1 MLYSRNKN
9 KVINLVNLLLIKS
22 FFVSVFLLHQWVS
35 NAPKLSL
42 GSSSEQETNEVK
54 ESQCDVLSTL
64 VMWRSHSLGDTLS
77 QTTRHSD
84 TRRLAIW
91 EARLPL
97 SWCCWRCYENNVVMQ
112 YITVCD
118 AISNCTCV
126 LNLMMVGICYWL
138 NMWPLCLVI

>member
-9 KVINLVNLLLIKS
+9 KVINSVNLLLIKS

-64 VMWRSHSLGDTLS
+64 VM
-77 QTTRHSD
+77 
-84 TRRLAIW
+84 
-91 EARLPL
+91 
-97 SWCCWRCYENNVVMQ
+97 
-112 YITVCD
+112 
-118 AISNCTCV
+118 
-126 LNLMMVGICYWL
+126 
-138 NMWPLCLVI
+138 